1 MLKQM
6 PLDLELRGERLEALW
21 RQMPERC
28 RKDALEILA
37 RFIAEAAQAATKDP
51 GGKP

>member
-6 PLDLELRGERLEALW
+6 PLDLELRGERLAALW

-28 RKDALEILA
+28 RQDALEILA
-37 RFIAEAAQAATKDP
+37 RLITAAARVATKDP